1 MLIDSE
7 RRDILR
13 PHLLARGDSGG
24 RAAPPSSHATRTHT
38 GASARGAGYITWHED
53 HVVTIPSSVALLG
66 QGAPAQGAAA
76 HPSDARGF
84 AT

>member
-1 MLIDSE
+1 M
-7 RRDILR
+7 
-13 PHLLARGDSGG
+13 
-24 RAAPPSSHATRTHT
+24 HT

-66 QGAPAQGAAA
+66 QGAPAQGAPAQGAAA